1 MCDVLFKLWTP
12 IWLHVLIFCQAKTR
26 LEHQKRQQATSLPA
40 ATPELSRSLQVYTIH
55 KGGLCDFHSPAELLT
70 APWSDEGMAPPVPPG
85 GTGPIEMVTLWPSSL
100 HRKQH
105 PSLDAAFGQES
116 PVLELVF
123 SLHSSAPP
131 RFPGTASGPSQ

>member
-26 LEHQKRQQATSLPA
+26 LEHQKSQQATSLPA

-70 APWSDEGMAPPVPPG
+70 APWSDEGVALPC
-85 GTGPIEMVTLWPSSL
+85 
-100 HRKQH
+100 
-105 PSLDAAFGQES
+105 
-116 PVLELVF
+116 
-123 SLHSSAPP
+123 PP
-131 RFPGTASGPSQ
+131 RWYWSRGDGLSLAQLSAQEAAPLP